1 MHIWITK
8 KLKYRMNKKFEKINA
23 NVGKFYNEKQF
34 KKKSFKFRKKLIM
47 LKIIFYWKHLRIW
60 WIIFINLLN

>member
-1 MHIWITK
+1 
-8 KLKYRMNKKFEKINA
+8 MNKKFEKINA

-47 LKIIFYWKHLRIW
+47 LKIIFY
-60 WIIFINLLN
+60 